1 VSKILSQEEVDA
13 LLTGISK
20 GDVPT
25 GTDKPKNMGE
35 IVPYDLTSQDRIIRG
50 RMPTLA
56 IINQRFIR
64 EFRTSLS
71 TQLRKVVD
79 ISPAATDIVKFG
91 EFLKTLFLP
100 TSLHIFRMDPIRG
113 QALLVLESNLVFSL
127 IDAFLGGKGN
137 QGIKIEGRDFTN
149 IENRMIRK
157 VVDAA
162 LADYEKAWSP
172 VHPISIR
179 FSRSEVNP
187 QFVGVVPST
196 DLVVAMSFEVD
207 MENSAGKLIIC
218 IPYGCLEPIR
228 NLLQAGFQSGQPE
241 VDLAWMKRFKD
252 RVREVPVNLTAEL
265 GKTRIKGKDLLN
277 LEVGDV
283 LLLDRYATGELDVK
297 VEGVRKFRGHPGVF
311 KGNRAIKISHVR
323 EGRS

>member
-1 VSKILSQEEVDA
+1 MSKILSQDEVDA

-25 GTDKPKNMGE
+25 GTAEPKVSGE
-35 IVPYDLTSQDRIIRG
+35 IAPYDFTSQDRIIRG
-50 RMPTLA
+50 RMPTLE
-56 IINQRFIR
+56 IINQRFVR
-64 EFRTSLS
+64 TFRTTLS

-79 ISPAATDIVKFG
+79 ISAASTAIVKFG
-91 EFLKTLFLP
+91 EFLKTMFVP

-127 IDAFLGGKGN
+127 IEAFLGGKGMK
-137 QGIKIEGRDFTN
+137 GIKIEGRDFTN
-149 IENRMIRK
+149 IENRIIRK

-162 LADYEKAWSP
+162 LADYEKAWNP
-172 VHPISIR
+172 VYSVSIR

-187 QFVGVVPST
+187 QFVGVVPTT
-196 DLVVAMSFEVD
+196 DLVVVISFEVE
-207 MENSAGKLIIC
+207 MEASAGKLIVC

-241 VDLAWMKRFKD
+241 VDLAWMERFRD
-252 RVREVPVNLTAEL
+252 RIIETPVNITAEL
-265 GKTRIKGKDLLN
+265 GRTRIKGKDVLA

-283 LLLDRYATGELDVK
+283 LLLDRNATGELDVR
-297 VEGVRKFRGHPGVF
+297 VEGVLKFRGYPGVF
-311 KGNRAIKISHVR
+311 KGNRAIKIS
-323 EGRS
+323 